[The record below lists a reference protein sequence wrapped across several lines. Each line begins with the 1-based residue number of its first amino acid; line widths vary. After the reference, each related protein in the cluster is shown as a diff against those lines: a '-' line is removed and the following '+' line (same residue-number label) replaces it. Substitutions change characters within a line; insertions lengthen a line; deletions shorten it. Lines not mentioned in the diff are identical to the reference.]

1 MIGWIHSD
9 LHNLELNSLTS
20 IRRLSYAIAMG
31 EGKALEPEVI
41 AATIIN
47 GLPKSFDGWVISKAG
62 QKKLDPDDLSK
73 ELQIIA
79 QRTEQ
84 REKNME
90 EESEQGFNSRGKPTQ
105 GHPSK
110 KPFYPTSQPTPRKE
124 TRECY
129 FCKKIGHL
137 AKDCRKKKASQKAN
151 NTKES
156 KEEYFTF
163 IMGEESESCNDTN
176 PGLSIVVLQAT

>member
-110 KPFYPTSQPTPRKE
+110 KPFYPVNQLQGRKPGSAISARRLDILQRTAE
-124 TRECY
+124 RRKPA
-129 FCKKIGHL
+129 KKL
-137 AKDCRKKKASQKAN
+137 TTQRNPKK
-151 NTKES
+151 NTL
-156 KEEYFTF
+156 
-163 IMGEESESCNDTN
+163 
-176 PGLSIVVLQAT
+176 LS